1 MSGKAAERESSRPE
15 IHIGESDYDIIADFA
30 LRIERSDPE
39 LSRTIFDEIDR
50 AQIHADDDLPEKVV
64 AIGSEVEFVD
74 EKSRDVRRVTL
85 VLPGEADIA
94 AGRIS
99 VMTSMGAGLIG
110 LSEGQSI
117 DWPCPDGRPRTLRIR
132 SVRGTR

>member
-1 MSGKAAERESSRPE
+1 MSAKPPERESSRPE
-15 IHIGESDYDIIADFA
+15 IHISESDYDLIAAFG

-50 AQIHADDDLPEKVV
+50 AQIHADGDLPGKVV

-74 EKSRDVRRVTL
+74 EKNGDVRRMTM
-85 VLPGEADIA
+85 VLPAEADIE

-99 VMTSMGAGLIG
+99 VVSSMGVGLIG

-117 DWPCPDGRPRTLRIR
+117 DWPYPDGRPRTLRIS
-132 SVRGTR
+132 SVRQPR